1 MSDVLREVRNHST
14 VLDYE
19 REGVIVWLTLKSDE
33 ASHHVVRKLER
44 ADGFMLS
51 SPLESD
57 VEGAVKL
64 KVIATR
70 YR

>member
-1 MSDVLREVRNHST
+1 MSDVLREVRNHPT
-14 VLDYE
+14 VLEYE
-19 REGVIVWLTLKSDE
+19 RDGVIVWLTLKSTE
-33 ASHHVVRKLER
+33 ASHHVVRKLES
-44 ADGFMLS
+44 ADGFMIS

-64 KVIATR
+64 KVIAIR